1 MARDEP
7 LPSRIVWV
15 GRYLIFSGAV
25 MLGVSVV
32 AAAAFVLAPENVASR
47 LTVAPWRPVLSAVAG
62 VCFIIGG
69 RELAVGR
76 RRGAIFAMVALLP
89 SLVQALMGLSA
100 GLLQPL
106 LHAGALIAIASV
118 WRRLR

>member
-1 MARDEP
+1 MARDEA

-15 GRYLIFSGAV
+15 GRYLIIAGAV
-25 MLGVSVV
+25 MIGVAVL
-32 AAAAFVLAPENVASR
+32 AAAAFVLAPETFASR

-62 VCFIIGG
+62 VCFIVGG

-76 RRGAIFAMVALLP
+76 RRGAIFAVVALLP
-89 SLVQALMGLSA
+89 GIVPALMGLSA

-106 LHAGALIAIASV
+106 LHAGALIAVASV